1 MKSVYES
8 IMTGLAEAV
17 EDAKSKDKKL
27 QRRIVTI
34 IPVKQYTADQVKK
47 IRKRTQMSQKAFA
60 GYMGAS
66 VKTVE
71 AWESG
76 INHPNGSASRLLSMM
91 EMDEKLTSTFP
102 FVAM

>member
-47 IRKRTQMSQKAFA
+47 IRKIA
-60 GYMGAS
+60 GG
-66 VKTVE
+66 K
-71 AWESG
+71 G
-76 INHPNGSASRLLSMM
+76 P
-91 EMDEKLTSTFP
+91 
-102 FVAM
+102 